1 MNASFPRILRIQN
14 KMKEHHLDALYVR
27 STSNIWWATAFRG
40 VFDSE
45 SAHALLV
52 FPHKVILHSD
62 SRYGVALNEALEE
75 RARAVANKLS
85 TSNASSS
92 KESLVDIELSL
103 DEKSFVNTET
113 SLSEASLIDMEID
126 ISRKHHFEVLLE
138 ELQNVD
144 DGKGASFTIGVEDT
158 ITLNEFRKL
167 EQKIQEAKQGTGHA
181 LDSDAL
187 PDAKQGTGH
196 VADQDVKQDTDQGA
210 IHGAGQEADADTKQ
224 AIAQEAKSSNPT
236 SPSFTLQELSGF
248 TEELRQVK
256 DAEEIACMKK
266 AQAITDEAFSHII
279 TYIQPGMSEKQVQ
292 QELDQTMASLGA
304 EGLAFSSIV
313 ASGPRGAM
321 PHSVPGD
328 DKLAMGECIV
338 MDFGARYHGYCS
350 DMTRTVFLG
359 EPTQRM
365 KDAWN
370 ALVDANETCE
380 ALIKQGL
387 TGKFVHD
394 KAEDILAQ
402 HGFAHTMGHSLGHSV
417 GLDIHESPNLSPL
430 NQSPLAVGN
439 VVTVEPGIYIAG
451 EFGMRLEDF
460 GVVGEDGFEVI
471 TQSSHEMVIIYPRD
485 NVN

>member
-1 MNASFPRILRIQN
+1 MDASFPRILRIQN

-27 STSNIWWATAFRG
+27 STSNIWWATAFHG

-62 SRYGVALNEALEE
+62 SRYGVALNEALQE
-75 RARAVANKLS
+75 RARAVANKSS
-85 TSNASSS
+85 TLNVSSS
-92 KESLVDIELSL
+92 EESLVDIELSL
-103 DEKSFVNTET
+103 NEKSLVNTEA
-113 SLSEASLIDMEID
+113 SLNEASLIDMEID

-181 LDSDAL
+181 LDSDASSS
-187 PDAKQGTGH
+187 PTG
-196 VADQDVKQDTDQGA
+196 
-210 IHGAGQEADADTKQ
+210 
-224 AIAQEAKSSNPT
+224 SS
-236 SPSFTLQELSGF
+236 FVLQELSGF
-248 TEELRQVK
+248 VEELRQVK

-292 QELDQTMASLGA
+292 QELDQTMVSLGA

-321 PHSVPGD
+321 PHSVPGN

-430 NQSPLAVGN
+430 NQSPLVVGN

>member
-27 STSNIWWATAFRG
+27 STSNIWWATAFHG

-75 RARAVANKLS
+75 RARAVANKSFTL
-85 TSNASSS
+85 NASSS
-92 KESLVDIELSL
+92 EESLVDIELPLS
-103 DEKSFVNTET
+103 EKSLVDTEI

-167 EQKIQEAKQGTGHA
+167 EQKIQEAKQGAGHT
-181 LDSDAL
+181 LDS
-187 PDAKQGTGH
+187 
-196 VADQDVKQDTDQGA
+196 
-210 IHGAGQEADADTKQ
+210 DADTKQ

-292 QELDQTMASLGA
+292 QELDQTMAALGA

-359 EPTQRM
+359 KPSQRM

-394 KAEDILAQ
+394 KAEGILAQ
-402 HGFAHTMGHSLGHSV
+402 HGFAYTMGHSLGHSV

-430 NQSPLAVGN
+430 NQNPLAVGN

>member
-14 KMKEHHLDALYVR
+14 KMIEHHLDALYVR
-27 STSNIWWATAFRG
+27 STSNIWWATAFHG

-75 RARAVANKLS
+75 RARVATNKSSSL
-85 TSNASSS
+85 NASSS
-92 KESLVDIELSL
+92 EESYVDIELSL
-103 DEKSFVNTET
+103 NEKSVVNTEAT
-113 SLSEASLIDMEID
+113 LSEASLVDIEVD

-138 ELQNVD
+138 ELQSISTDEN
-144 DGKGASFTIGVEDT
+144 ASFTIGVEDT

-167 EQKIQEAKQGTGHA
+167 EQKIQEAKQGA
-181 LDSDAL
+181 
-187 PDAKQGTGH
+187 GH
-196 VADQDVKQDTDQGA
+196 VADQDANQGA
-210 IHGAGQEADADTKQ
+210 IQGAGQEADSANADTKQ
-224 AIAQEAKSSNPT
+224 GAGHTLDSDASSKPT
-236 SPSFTLQELSGF
+236 SLSFALQELSGF

-359 EPTQRM
+359 KPSQRM

-430 NQSPLAVGN
+430 NQNPLAVGN